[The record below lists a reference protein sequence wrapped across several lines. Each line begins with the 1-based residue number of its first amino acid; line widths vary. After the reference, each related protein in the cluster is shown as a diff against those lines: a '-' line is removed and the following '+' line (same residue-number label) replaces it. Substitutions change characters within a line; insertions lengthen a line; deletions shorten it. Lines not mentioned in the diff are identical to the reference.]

1 MTLNQETK
9 DFIRQHLT
17 DDIKKLALKKSS
29 NPAIDIPFALQQ
41 IEGYQTALKKLPEW
55 AAQEGILFPPKIS
68 MEQCSSE
75 TTAKYKQALVL
86 RLMQE
91 GQKHISPEQSIGEKA
106 ETTFFSDRTLG
117 KMADLTGG
125 FGIDFSYLAKPFD
138 TAYYIERQEHLCE
151 MAEHNFTILGLKQAH
166 ICSGNAVDILNQLPD
181 LDLIFIDPARRD
193 LQGKKTY
200 AISDCEPDLS
210 ILQHSILNKAKISIA
225 KLSPMLDISLALT
238 KLKNVNEIH
247 IVCVDNEC
255 KELLFVQT
263 QSEQSTII
271 PNDDS
276 PVFFCVNLQNNQ
288 QSIFTFSRAKEKN
301 ANCRYASNLKS
312 YLYEPNAAIM
322 KAGAYRCLTECF
334 AVEKLH
340 PNTHL
345 YTSEELIEDF
355 PGRRFFIEDS
365 SSFAKKEIHKILQ
378 GIEQANLTVRNFPET
393 VAVLRKKL
401 KLKEGGDSYLFATTL
416 ANEQHILVKCRQI
429 K

>member
-1 MTLNQETK
+1 MKLNQETK

-91 GQKHISPEQSIGEKA
+91 EQKHLSPEQSIGEKA
-106 ETTFFSDRTLG
+106 KTPSLSDRNLG

-138 TAYYIERQEHLCE
+138 TAYYIERQEHLCH
-151 MAEHNFTILGLKQAH
+151 MAEHNFATLGLKQAH
-166 ICSGNAVDILNQLPD
+166 VCSGNAVDILNQLPD

-193 LQGKKTY
+193 SHGKKTY

-210 ILQHSILNKAKISIA
+210 ALQHAILNKTKISIA

-238 KLKNVNEIH
+238 ELKNVCEIH
-247 IVCVDNEC
+247 VVCVDNEC

-263 QSEQSTII
+263 RSEQPSVM
-271 PNDDS
+271 PEDMF
-276 PVFFCVNLQNNQ
+276 PVFFCVNIQNNQ
-288 QSIFTFSRAKEKN
+288 QSIFKFSRLEEKN
-301 ANCRYASNLKS
+301 ATCTYTSRLKS

-322 KAGAYRCLTECF
+322 KAGAYRCLCKHF
-334 AVEKLH
+334 AIEKLH

-345 YTSEELIEDF
+345 YTADQLIEDF
-355 PGRRFFIEDS
+355 PGRRFIIEDS
-365 SSFAKKEIHKILQ
+365 SSFAKKEIQKTLQ
-378 GIEQANLTVRNFPET
+378 DVEQANLTVRNFPET
-393 VAVLRKKL
+393 VATLRKKL
-401 KLKEGGDSYLFATTL
+401 KLKEGGCHYLFATTL
-416 ANEQHILVKCRQI
+416 SNEQHILIKCKQM